1 MSFQWGCIENHRK
14 IKVACIENCRK
25 IKAAIIVVMSLRELL
40 KGAYFS
46 NSIDETFFESF
57 LSSVCNHFL
66 SMILLYHCV
75 PKELV
80 RASLLLML
88 LHGIF

>member
-14 IKVACIENCRK
+14 IKAACTKNRKK
-25 IKAAIIVVMSLRELL
+25 IKDAITIVMSLRELL

-57 LSSVCNHFL
+57 LSSVCNNFL
-66 SMILLYHCV
+66 SMILLEHCT

-80 RASLLLML
+80 RASLLLTL